1 MSTRIEL
8 NEKAI
13 SHEKI
18 GLMKNR
24 NGAVVFITVDG
35 DIILLVSAEDGEGV
49 PRVENDI
56 TLNDYVP
63 VVGSI
68 TIFSS

>member
-49 PRVENDI
+49 PRVENDVI
-56 TLNDYVP
+56 LNDYVP